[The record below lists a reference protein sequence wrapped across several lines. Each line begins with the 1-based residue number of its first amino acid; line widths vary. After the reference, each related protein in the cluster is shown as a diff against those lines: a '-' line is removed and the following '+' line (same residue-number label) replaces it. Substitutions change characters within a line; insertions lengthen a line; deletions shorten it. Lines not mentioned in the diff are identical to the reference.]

1 MPDQNQKYVD
11 IPGNNSADSHSD
23 TKSHKWVWALI
34 IVILL
39 CAGAFYY
46 LRQSKQR
53 SSSAQAD
60 SAPRAVPVSTAT
72 ARKGDIGVYINALG
86 TATPVYTVTVTSRV
100 QGEIVN
106 VYYREGQ
113 LVHKGD
119 PLLDI
124 DSRPYQASLTQ
135 VEGQLAH
142 DQALLN
148 EAKIDLSRYQSAFS
162 QNAIAKQQV
171 DDQEQT
177 VFQYEGTV
185 KNDQGQV
192 ENAKVNLVYC
202 HITSPIDGR
211 VGLRLVDP
219 GNIVQANSSTALVV
233 VTQLQ
238 PITVVFSVAED
249 YLPQIQAQL
258 RKGQRMAVDAFDRDQ
273 QKKLA
278 SGSLL
283 TLDNQID
290 TTTGTLKLKAIF
302 PNEDGSLFANQ
313 FVNARLLVDT
323 THDAILIPAAAIQR
337 NAQGAFV
344 YVIKP
349 DQSAS
354 IRNITVGTTDG
365 DTSAVQGLQPG
376 ETIATKGFEKLQDG
390 VKVAVQGNAGAA
402 GNTGSGGST
411 SGTGNTGGANGR
423 QSR

>member
-1 MPDQNQKYVD
+1 MPDQILDQKNAD
-11 IPGNNSADSHSD
+11 IPVQPHPGSHS
-23 TKSHKWVWALI
+23 TSKNRKWVWTAI
-34 IVILL
+34 IVMILG
-39 CAGAFYY
+39 AGTYYY

-53 SSSAQAD
+53 SSNTQAD
-60 SAPRAVPVSTAT
+60 AAPRAVPVSTA
-72 ARKGDIGVYINALG
+72 AVRKGDIGIYINALG
-86 TATPVYTVTVTSRV
+86 TVTPVYTDTITSRV
-100 QGEIVN
+100 QGEIVK

-113 LVHKGD
+113 SVHKGD

-124 DSRPYQASLTQ
+124 DPRPYQAQLNE

-148 EAKIDLSRYQSAFS
+148 EAKIDLSRYQSAYE

-202 HITSPIDGR
+202 HITSPIEGR

-219 GNIVQANSSTALVV
+219 GNIVQANSTTALVV

-238 PITVVFSVAED
+238 PITVIFSVAED
-249 YLPQIQAQL
+249 YLPQIQSQMH
-258 RKGQRMAVDAFDRDQ
+258 KGQRMLVDAFDREQ
-273 QKKLA
+273 EKKLA

-283 TLDNQID
+283 TMDNQID
-290 TTTGTLKLKAIF
+290 PTTGTLKLKAIF
-302 PNEDGSLFANQ
+302 QNEDNSLFANQ

-323 THDAILIPAAAIQR
+323 THDAVLIPTAAIQR

-349 DQSAS
+349 DKNAS
-354 IRNITVGTTDG
+354 IRTITVGTSDG
-365 DTSAVQGLQPG
+365 DTAAVQGIQPG
-376 ETIATKGFEKLQDG
+376 ENIAVKGFEKLQDG
-390 VKVAVQGNAGAA
+390 VKVAVQGTENTPGAPTA
-402 GNTGSGGST
+402 T
-411 SGTGNTGGANGR
+411 SASRSAKGER
-423 QSR
+423 QSP

>member
-1 MPDQNQKYVD
+1 MPDQNWNQK
-11 IPGNNSADSHSD
+11 NADTPEHPFPDSSSTGTGKGHR
-23 TKSHKWVWALI
+23 WIWAI
-34 IVILL
+34 IVIILV
-39 CAGAFYY
+39 AGTYYY
-46 LRQSKQR
+46 LRQSKQK
-53 SSSAQAD
+53 SSNAQAD
-60 SAPRAVPVSTAT
+60 PAPRAVPVSAVA

-86 TATPVYTVTVTSRV
+86 AVTPVYTVTVTSRV
-100 QGEIVN
+100 QGEIIN
-106 VYYREGQ
+106 VFYREGQ

-124 DSRPYQASLTQ
+124 DSRPYQAQLTQ

-202 HITSPIDGR
+202 HITSPIEGR

-219 GNIVQANSSTALVV
+219 GNIVQANSATSLVV

-238 PITVVFSVAED
+238 PITVIFSVAED

-258 RKGQRMAVDAFDRDQ
+258 RKGQRMVVDAFDREQ

-290 TTTGTLKLKAIF
+290 PTTGTLKLKAIF
-302 PNEDGSLFANQ
+302 QNEDGSLFANQ

-323 THDAILIPAAAIQR
+323 THDAILIPTAAIQR

-354 IRNITVGTTDG
+354 IRTITVGTTDG
-365 DTSAVQGLQPG
+365 DSAAVQGLQPG
-376 ETIATKGFEKLQDG
+376 ENIAVKGFEKLQDG
-390 VKVAVQGNAGAA
+390 VKVAVQANPASA
-402 GNTGSGGST
+402 SGK
-411 SGTGNTGGANGR
+411 
-423 QSR
+423 QSP

>member
-1 MPDQNQKYVD
+1 MPDQNWNQKNAD
-11 IPGNNSADSHSD
+11 HPAHPPSDSHSN
-23 TKSHKWVWALI
+23 KNNRKWTWTVIVVI
-34 IVILL
+34 ILA
-39 CAGAFYY
+39 AGLFYY
-46 LRQSKQR
+46 LRQSKQKA
-53 SSSAQAD
+53 SSIQAD
-60 SAPRAVPVSTAT
+60 SAPRAVPVSTAA

-86 TATPVYTVTVTSRV
+86 TVTPVYTVTVTSRV

-124 DSRPYQASLTQ
+124 DPRPYQAQLTE

-148 EAKIDLSRYQSAFS
+148 EARIDLGRYQSAFE

-171 DDQEQT
+171 DDQQQT
-177 VFQYEGTV
+177 VYQYEGTV

-202 HITSPIDGR
+202 HITSPIEGR

-219 GNIVQANSSTALVV
+219 GNIVQANSTTSLVV

-238 PITVVFSVAED
+238 PITVIFSVAED
-249 YLPQIQAQL
+249 YLPQIQEQM
-258 RKGQRMAVDAFDRDQ
+258 RKGQHMVVDAFDRDQ

-290 TTTGTLKLKAIF
+290 PTTGTLKLKAIF
-302 PNEDGSLFANQ
+302 PNENDSLFANQ
-313 FVNARLLVDT
+313 FVNARLLVNT
-323 THDAILIPAAAIQR
+323 THDAVLIPTAAIQR

-344 YVIKP
+344 YIIKQ
-349 DQSAS
+349 DQTAT
-354 IRNITVGTTDG
+354 IRTITVGTTDG
-365 DTSAVQGLQPG
+365 DSAAVQGIQPG
-376 ETIATKGFEKLQDG
+376 ETMAVKGFEKLQDG
-390 VKVAVQGNAGAA
+390 VKVAVQGKP
-402 GNTGSGGST
+402 
-411 SGTGNTGGANGR
+411 NGPSER
-423 QSR
+423 QSP

>member
-1 MPDQNQKYVD
+1 MAEQILDQNNVNIAVQPP
-11 IPGNNSADSHSD
+11 PGSHS
-23 TKSHKWVWALI
+23 TSKNQKWIWTAI
-34 IVILL
+34 IVMIL
-39 CAGAFYY
+39 GASTYYY
-46 LRQSKQR
+46 LHQSKQR
-53 SSSAQAD
+53 SSNTQAD
-60 SAPRAVPVSTAT
+60 APPRAVPVSTGA

-86 TATPVYTVTVTSRV
+86 AVTPVNTVSVTSRV

-113 LVHKGD
+113 SVHKGD

-124 DSRPYQASLTQ
+124 DPRPYQAQLNQ

-148 EAKIDLSRYQSAFS
+148 EAKIDLGRYQSAFE

-192 ENAKVNLVYC
+192 ENAKLNLVYC
-202 HITSPIDGR
+202 HITSPIEGR

-219 GNIVQANSSTALVV
+219 GNMIQANSTTSLVV

-238 PITVVFSVAED
+238 PITVIFSVAED
-249 YLPQIQAQL
+249 YLPQIQAQM
-258 RKGQRMAVDAFDRDQ
+258 RKGQRMLVDAFDRDQ
-273 QKKLA
+273 QKKIA

-290 TTTGTLKLKAIF
+290 PTTGTLKLKAIF
-302 PNEDGSLFANQ
+302 PNEDNSLFANQ

-323 THDAILIPAAAIQR
+323 THDAILIPTAAIQR

-349 DQSAS
+349 DQTAT
-354 IRNITVGTTDG
+354 IRTITVGTTDG
-365 DTSAVQGLQPG
+365 DSAEVQGLQPG
-376 ETIATKGFEKLQDG
+376 ETIAVKGFEKLQDG
-390 VKVAVQGNAGAA
+390 VRVAVQGKNNAA
-402 GNTGSGGST
+402 SE
-411 SGTGNTGGANGR
+411 R
-423 QSR
+423 QTP

>member
-1 MPDQNQKYVD
+1 MPDQIPKQKSEDV
-11 IPGNNSADSHSD
+11 PVPFPSDSESGG
-23 TKSHKWVWALI
+23 TGHKWIWALA

-39 CAGAFYY
+39 GAGTYYY
-46 LRQSKQR
+46 LHQSKQR
-53 SSSAQAD
+53 ASSAQAD
-60 SAPRAVPVSTAT
+60 AAPRAVPVSTA
-72 ARKGDIGVYINALG
+72 AVRKGDIGIYINALG
-86 TATPVYTVTVTSRV
+86 TVTPVYTDTITSRV

-124 DSRPYQASLTQ
+124 DSRPYQAQLTQ

-185 KNDQGQV
+185 KNDEGQV

-202 HITSPIDGR
+202 HITSPIEGR

-238 PITVVFSVAED
+238 PITVIFSVAED
-249 YLPQIQAQL
+249 YLPQIQQQL
-258 RKGQRMAVDAFDRDQ
+258 RKGQRMVVDAFDRDQ
-273 QKKLA
+273 QKKIA
-278 SGSLL
+278 SGALL

-290 TTTGTLKLKAIF
+290 PTTGTLKLKAIF
-302 PNEDGSLFANQ
+302 QNEDGSLFANQ

-323 THDAILIPAAAIQR
+323 THDAILIPTAAIQR

-344 YVIKP
+344 YLIKP
-349 DQSAS
+349 DQTAS
-354 IRNITVGTTDG
+354 ISQHYRWHHRWRH
-365 DTSAVQGLQPG
+365 
-376 ETIATKGFEKLQDG
+376 
-390 VKVAVQGNAGAA
+390 
-402 GNTGSGGST
+402 GGSART
-411 SGTGNTGGANGR
+411 PTGANHRR
-423 QSR
+423 QRV